1 MLTWEVAT
9 GGLRRRIVNITK
21 SCIVIHMAFK
31 VSCQPVVLWVLF
43 YYLHPPSPSFHYY
56 ILYYLYSLCQLSWLE
71 NACENKQ
78 SPPLGLYLIPPLSE
92 GAW

>member
-43 YYLHPPSPSFHYY
+43 YYPTLPFLPL
-56 ILYYLYSLCQLSWLE
+56 LYFVLSVPAEL
-71 NACENKQ
+71 A
-78 SPPLGLYLIPPLSE
+78 
-92 GAW
+92 